1 MILFLEEI
9 VETSSSVAE
18 SVAESVASSSEGI
31 AQAVEPVT
39 EWIKSAWEWMNN
51 PLPIVGVSLIAVLV
65 FLWRFLSST
74 SFGKK
79 ALKKLSADFEETK
92 KSTSEQL
99 EAYRAENE
107 RMKAEL
113 ASREEELAMLQAT
126 LGVVCSTSRNKQV
139 KEAYRKMSESKKEES
154 DGEESEEA
162 VDGDPKQE

>member
-9 VETSSSVAE
+9 IETSSSVAE
-18 SVAESVASSSEGI
+18 SVADSVASSSEGI

-39 EWIKSAWEWMNN
+39 EWIKTAWEWMNN
-51 PLPIVGVSLIAVLV
+51 PLPIVGVSLIAILV

-107 RMKAEL
+107 RMKEEL

-139 KEAYRKMSESKKEES
+139 KEAYQKMKEEES
-154 DGEESEEA
+154 DGEGKESEEA
-162 VDGDPKQE
+162 VDGDAKQE

>member
-9 VETSSSVAE
+9 IETSSSVAE
-18 SVAESVASSSEGI
+18 SVADSVASSSEGI

-39 EWIKSAWEWMNN
+39 EWIKTAWEWMNN
-51 PLPIVGVSLIAVLV
+51 PLPIVGVSLIAVIV

-107 RMKAEL
+107 RMKEEL

-139 KEAYRKMSESKKEES
+139 KEAYQKMKEEES
-154 DGEESEEA
+154 DGEGKESEEA
-162 VDGDPKQE
+162 VDGDAKQE

>member
-9 VETSSSVAE
+9 IETSSSVAE
-18 SVAESVASSSEGI
+18 SVADSVASSSEGI

-39 EWIKSAWEWMNN
+39 EWIKTAWEWMNN
-51 PLPIVGVSLIAVLV
+51 PLPIVGVSLIAILV

-107 RMKAEL
+107 RMKEEL
-113 ASREEELAMLQAT
+113 SSREEELAMLQAT

-139 KEAYRKMSESKKEES
+139 KEAYQKMKEEES
-154 DGEESEEA
+154 DGEGKESEEA
-162 VDGDPKQE
+162 VDGDAKQE

>member
-9 VETSSSVAE
+9 IETSSSVAE
-18 SVAESVASSSEGI
+18 SVADSVASSSEGI

-39 EWIKSAWEWMNN
+39 EWIKTAWEWMNN
-51 PLPIVGVSLIAVLV
+51 PLPIVGVSLIAILV

-79 ALKKLSADFEETK
+79 ALKKLNADFEETK

-107 RMKAEL
+107 RMKEEL
-113 ASREEELAMLQAT
+113 SSREEELAMLQAT

-139 KEAYRKMSESKKEES
+139 KEAYQKMKEEES
-154 DGEESEEA
+154 HGEGKESEEA
-162 VDGDPKQE
+162 VDGDAKQE

>member
-9 VETSSSVAE
+9 IETSSSVAE
-18 SVAESVASSSEGI
+18 SVADSVASSSEGI

-39 EWIKSAWEWMNN
+39 EWIKTAWEWMNN
-51 PLPIVGVSLIAVLV
+51 PLPIVGVSLIAVIV

-99 EAYRAENE
+99 EAYRSENE
-107 RMKAEL
+107 RMKEEL

-139 KEAYRKMSESKKEES
+139 KEAYQKMKEEES
-154 DGEESEEA
+154 DGEGKESEEA
-162 VDGDPKQE
+162 VDGDAKQE

>member
-9 VETSSSVAE
+9 IETSSSVAE
-18 SVAESVASSSEGI
+18 SVADSVASSREGI

-39 EWIKSAWEWMNN
+39 EWIKTAWEWMNN
-51 PLPIVGVSLIAVLV
+51 PLPIVGVSLIAILV

-107 RMKAEL
+107 RMKEEL

-139 KEAYRKMSESKKEES
+139 KEAYQKMKEEES
-154 DGEESEEA
+154 DGEGKESEEA
-162 VDGDPKQE
+162 VDGDAKQE

>member
-1 MILFLEEI
+1 MIMFLDEI
-9 VETSSSVAE
+9 IEASSSVAE
-18 SVAESVASSSEGI
+18 SVADSVASSSEGI

-39 EWIKSAWEWMNN
+39 DWIRSAWEWMNN
-51 PLPIVGVSLIAVLV
+51 PLPIVGVSLIAILV

-79 ALKKLSADFEETK
+79 ALKKLNADFEETK
-92 KSTSEQL
+92 KSTSKQL

-107 RMKAEL
+107 KMKAEL

-139 KEAYRKMSESKKEES
+139 KEAYQALKQSEEVQD
-154 DGEESEEA
+154 DGEKAEEA
-162 VDGDPKQE
+162 VDGNAVEE